1 MDKQKTGAP
10 AAVFVGPGG
19 GENSLG
25 GEDMAEYSSRNGF
38 HVELKMLESDL
49 VRLGERA
56 QDALTNATWA
66 LKERDFSLAR
76 EVIQDEEATNLLAER
91 IDSQGF
97 QLIARN
103 RPIGQDLRTVSAILH
118 MAVDLERI
126 GDYGVHIAK
135 IALAIGD
142 APFVK
147 PLVDIPRMATR
158 VREMIGGAL
167 CAFLGRD
174 AAAAREI
181 CPLDDEVDDLEKRIM
196 RDLIDL
202 MTRDSR
208 TIPQSTRLLLVAR
221 NLERAGDHATNLA
234 ERILFMIT
242 GVAEKSCSLRR
253 PLCEVSEES
262 C

>member
-1 MDKQKTGAP
+1 
-10 AAVFVGPGG
+10 
-19 GENSLG
+19 
-25 GEDMAEYSSRNGF
+25 MAEYSSRNNF

-49 VRLGERA
+49 VRLGGNA

-66 LKERDFSLAR
+66 LKERDLSLAR
-76 EVIQDEEATNLLAER
+76 EVLQDEETTNLLAER

-103 RPIGQDLRTVSAILH
+103 RPIGQDLRTVSAVLH
-118 MAVDLERI
+118 MAVDLERVA
-126 GDYGVHIAK
+126 DYGVNIAK
-135 IALAIGD
+135 IAIEIGD

-174 AAAAREI
+174 AAAAREV
-181 CPLDDEVDDLEKRIM
+181 CPLDDEVDDLERRIM

-202 MTRDSR
+202 MTRDHR
-208 TIPQSTRLLLVAR
+208 TIPQGTRLLLVAR

-253 PLCEVSEES
+253 PLCEVPEES

>member
-1 MDKQKTGAP
+1 M
-10 AAVFVGPGG
+10 
-19 GENSLG
+19 
-25 GEDMAEYSSRNGF
+25 DMAEYSTRNGF

-49 VRLGERA
+49 VRLGESA

-76 EVIQDEEATNLLAER
+76 EVLRDEEAANLLAEH

-103 RPIGQDLRTVSAILH
+103 RPMGQDLRVVSAILH

-126 GDYGVHIAK
+126 ADYGVNIAK
-135 IALAIGD
+135 IALDLGD

-158 VREMIGGAL
+158 VREMVGGAL

-174 AAAAREI
+174 AAAARGI
-181 CPLDDEVDDLEKRIM
+181 CPMDDEVDDLEEQIM

-202 MTRDSR
+202 MTRDHR
-208 TIPQSTRLLLVAR
+208 AIPQSTRLLLVAR

-234 ERILFMIT
+234 ERILFMVT
-242 GVAEKSCSLRR
+242 GVPEKACSLRR
-253 PLCEVSEES
+253 PLPGEES
-262 C
+262 